1 MYNLLIH
8 AGPPCLFSEADLCAC
23 HTLVTLMCECIFP
36 EASGIMIRLPL
47 RRSWP
52 RTRSSSAKA
61 LYLVPDKWLQSP
73 EVTAWCINYNVGFFA
88 DACTICWGVSA
99 AYTASLAILKA
110 YSVLSCASSWAGSTG
125 SRLRASAEFSFSEV
139 SLDTE
144 IARGITTIFQY
155 LLMGVYSWHPER
167 LPTACGLC
175 GAQTRFHTSG
185 GRIFDRPNGRLAPL
199 SRTKSAFSPHYLAC
213 GWHSTLGCMNHPL
226 VVVLGLLQCQQVRL
240 LWQDGS

>member
-23 HTLVTLMCECIFP
+23 HTLVTLMCECMFP

-73 EVTAWCINYNVGFFA
+73 EVTAWCINYNVGSFA

-139 SLDTE
+139 SLDNE

-167 LPTACGLC
+167 LPATCGLC

-185 GRIFDRPNGRLAPL
+185 GRAKFLIGP
-199 SRTKSAFSPHYLAC
+199 T
-213 GWHSTLGCMNHPL
+213 
-226 VVVLGLLQCQQVRL
+226 
-240 LWQDGS
+240 DG